1 MRNIILFMAVV
12 VVMSGCS
19 TVEVKHKVAS
29 PSKLY
34 GFQYF
39 AWVESDKAS
48 GDVRAKNPKI
58 DKYVRTAVEK
68 ELIMKGYSKVEPEH
82 ASFLVSWFG
91 RVEEKVKEQTIS
103 HFYRSYGYGGALAS
117 KMEGTVDE
125 GAIKTS
131 YDEGT
136 LVLDILDNKDKEV
149 VWRGVGTDT
158 IVEGM
163 NDSQIA
169 AYISK
174 SVKMIIADFPGRQ

>member
-1 MRNIILFMAVV
+1 MRNIVLFIVV
-12 VVMSGCS
+12 VVMMSGCS
-19 TVEVKHKVAS
+19 TVEVKHNVAS

-39 AWVESDKAS
+39 AWVESGEAS

-82 ASFLVSWFG
+82 ANFLVSWFG

-103 HFYRSYGYGGALAS
+103 HFYRSYGYGALAG
-117 KMEGTVDE
+117 KMKDTVAE

-158 IVEGM
+158 IVDGM

-169 AYISK
+169 AYINK
-174 SVKMIIADFPGRQ
+174 SVRMIVADFPDRQ